1 MLINIKFKLKFK
13 LFIIIVIKLKRLK
26 ICHFLFIL
34 LTFIVDMQV
43 NKLFESNLRTSAN
56 SFCDDEPR

>member
-26 ICHFLFIL
+26 ICHFFVYLVKFYSRYAS
-34 LTFIVDMQV
+34 
-43 NKLFESNLRTSAN
+43 K
-56 SFCDDEPR
+56 